1 MMSVP
6 VCISR
11 KILASMQLAFRQILT
26 FSRQETL
33 ILCRRQHHL
42 LSWLA
47 AAIENCLVVVGSFLI
62 VFLRGAMANHCLE
75 LLGCHGE
82 PCCLLLHIVCP
93 APVSSSLMETLIHDL
108 QFDHYS
114 CLPDPES

>member
-11 KILASMQLAFRQILT
+11 KILASMQLAFRQIWT

-33 ILCRRQHHL
+33 ILCSRQRHL

-62 VFLRGAMANHCLE
+62 VSRSMVANHCLE
-75 LLGCHGE
+75 LFRL
-82 PCCLLLHIVCP
+82 
-93 APVSSSLMETLIHDL
+93 SW
-108 QFDHYS
+108 
-114 CLPDPES
+114 

>member
-6 VCISR
+6 VCNRSMHLGR
-11 KILASMQLAFRQILT
+11 KILASMQLAFRQIWT

-33 ILCRRQHHL
+33 ISCRLPRQRHL

-62 VFLRGAMANHCLE
+62 VSLRSMMANHCLE
-75 LLGCHGE
+75 L
-82 PCCLLLHIVCP
+82 
-93 APVSSSLMETLIHDL
+93 
-108 QFDHYS
+108 F
-114 CLPDPES
+114 